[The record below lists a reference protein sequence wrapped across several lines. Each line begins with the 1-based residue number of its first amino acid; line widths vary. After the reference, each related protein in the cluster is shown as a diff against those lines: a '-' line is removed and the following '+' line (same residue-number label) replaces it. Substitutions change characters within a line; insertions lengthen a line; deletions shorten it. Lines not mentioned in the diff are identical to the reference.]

1 MNVQE
6 YIESGSIESCVL
18 GLADAAEQQEME
30 RMCAA
35 YPEVQAAREAFE
47 ASLEASAMAGAVAPP
62 AALRDSL
69 FTALQIESQQSGSTP
84 SASAEITPVISDKTS
99 AVIEMKA
106 AKESSW
112 KKYLAAAS
120 IILLAGSAA
129 LNIYL
134 YNRYQR
140 STLLYQDLLAQ
151 QQQLAEN
158 NSTIQTRVNE
168 LENDLGRIRNPNVQP
183 IKMTAVNN
191 TNSLTTVYWDST
203 SAEVYLL
210 VNQLPKPAAGKQYQL
225 WAIVDGKPVDAG
237 MIDLEPKE
245 GLVKMKNIPKAE
257 AFAITLEEAGGSPS
271 PTLTA
276 MYVLGKV

>member
-18 GLADAAEQQEME
+18 GLADQAEFQEME

-35 YPEVQAAREAFE
+35 YPEVRAAREAFE
-47 ASLEASAMAGAVAPP
+47 AGLEASAMAGAVAPP
-62 AALRDSL
+62 PALRDSL
-69 FTALQIESQQSGSTP
+69 FEQLRADVPTAAVTE
-84 SASAEITPVISDKTS
+84 TPVVALNKPADQPSTN
-99 AVIEMKA
+99 
-106 AKESSW
+106 W

-120 IILLAGSAA
+120 VILLAGSAA

-134 YNRYQR
+134 YNRYQQ
-140 STLLYQDLLAQ
+140 SDSLYQDLLAQ

-158 NSTIQTRVNE
+158 KNSIQTRLDE
-168 LENDLGRIRNPNVQP
+168 LQSDLGKIRNPNVQP
-183 IKMTAVNN
+183 VKMTAVNN
-191 TNSLTTVYWDST
+191 SNSLTTVYWDRS

-210 VNQLPKPAAGKQYQL
+210 VNQLPKPEAGKQYQL
-225 WAIVDGKPVDAG
+225 WAIVNGKPVDAG
-237 MIDLEPKE
+237 VIDLEPGD
-245 GLVKMKNIPKAE
+245 GLVKMKNIPSAE
-257 AFAITLEEAGGSPS
+257 AFAITLENAGGSQS